1 MSPTLRGC
9 AMMTL
14 SMLCFALMDGVIVAL
29 GGAVPAAQ
37 IVWTFGLGGA
47 LCFGLWLAASG
58 QGLWSPGYLSRPV
71 LLRSACEVAG
81 SLFFVTALTLAPLTD
96 VTAVNQAAP
105 LFVALGGALFLG
117 APVGPRRW
125 AAIAVGF
132 GGVLLILRPGGAGFD
147 PAILLAVAGTLG
159 LSARDLVTR
168 AAPPAMS
175 GARLSLHALVGLVIG
190 GAALQ
195 SVQGVPVAVPDAGQA
210 ALIAGLIALGIGA
223 YLSIVA
229 ATRTGDIAVI
239 SSFRYTRMLFALTI
253 GLAAFGERPD
263 ALTLAGA
270 AIVIGAGLYTLIREA
285 RLSRARRAG

>member
-14 SMLCFALMDGVIVAL
+14 SMLCFALMDGAIVAL
-29 GGAVPAAQ
+29 GGTVPAAQ
-37 IVWTFGLGGA
+37 IVWMFGLGGA
-47 LCFGLWLAASG
+47 AAFGLWLAASG
-58 QGLWSPGYLSRPV
+58 QPLWSPAYLSRPV
-71 LLRSACEVAG
+71 LLRTAFEVAG
-81 SLFFVTALTLAPLTD
+81 TLFFVTALTLVPLAD

-117 APVGPRRW
+117 AQVGPRRW

-147 PAILLAVAGTLG
+147 PAILLALAGTLG
-159 LSARDLVTR
+159 LSGRDLVTR

-175 GARLSLHALVGLVIG
+175 AARLSLHALMGLILG
-190 GAALQ
+190 GGVLHAIQGQPVALPSPGQGVLIAAL
-195 SVQGVPVAVPDAGQA
+195 V
-210 ALIAGLIALGIGA
+210 ALGIGA
-223 YLSIVA
+223 YLSIVS

-239 SSFRYTRMLFALTI
+239 SSFRYTRMLFALTV
-253 GLAAFGERPD
+253 GLVAFGERPD
-263 ALTLAGA
+263 AVTLLGA
-270 AIVIGAGLYTLIREA
+270 AIVIAAGLYSLIREA